1 MKSHGSQA
9 NELFSLSELEREWE
23 LAADWPEEMLMDEIE
38 HMGETNPLLLAYLM
52 EIGSETL
59 AEEGQELLLFLGIF
73 FLKLFYKKGLIP
85 SIEVSEAM
93 LQSTQEA
100 NEELLALMEE
110 EPGKFE
116 QNVSL
121 LLEFHQYRIPLDFLG
136 QILFEIDEAEELT
149 EEMLWEIWI
158 YLKIM
163 MEAVQA

>member
-9 NELFSLSELEREWE
+9 NELFTLSELENEWE
-23 LAADWPEEMLMDEIE
+23 LAANWPEELLLDEIE
-38 HMGETNPLLLAYLM
+38 QMGEDNPLLLAYFM
-52 EIGSETL
+52 EVGGESL
-59 AEEGQELLLFLGIF
+59 SEEGQELLLFLGIF
-73 FLKLFYKKGLIP
+73 FLKLFQKKGLI
-85 SIEVSEAM
+85 SSRKVSESM

-158 YLKIM
+158 YLKIV